1 MGLGRTKVSCMMHG
15 DCRAMPHP
23 LGLSNSAPLPPC
35 TLLQILPGTHDSG
48 AYQLARPGTEILG
61 PWWKGPV
68 YCLLASLARP
78 LAAPWTLTQGLS
90 LEEQLMLGCRWVGRA
105 FRLSQQPG
113 LPSFARGCLNHP
125 PSPCLHL

>member
-1 MGLGRTKVSCMMHG
+1 
-15 DCRAMPHP
+15 MPHP
-23 LGLSNSAPLPPC
+23 LGLSNSVPL
-35 TLLQILPGTHDSG
+35 LLRALQILPGTHDSG